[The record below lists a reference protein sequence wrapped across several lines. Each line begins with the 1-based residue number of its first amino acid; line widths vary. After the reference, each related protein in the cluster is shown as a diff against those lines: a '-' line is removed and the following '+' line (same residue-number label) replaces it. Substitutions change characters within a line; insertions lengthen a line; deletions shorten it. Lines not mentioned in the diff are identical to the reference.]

1 MSHMHG
7 KLTSLYKS
15 LISEI
20 SCIFIAKTTRL
31 QDKGTTTTRLQ
42 DATTRLGDTTT
53 RLQDTTQ

>member
-15 LISEI
+15 RISEI

-31 QDKGTTTTRLQ
+31 QDKGTTTTGLQ
-42 DATTRLGDTTT
+42 DATTRL
-53 RLQDTTQ
+53 QDTTE